1 MWRKNISAAA
11 KMGFFQNQ
19 EQQKKFL
26 KNISNLFSSQG
37 EISAIKIFIKL
48 RRSLRTNLWKKNPE
62 KMCEQIEHGSFSQ
75 SI

>member
-26 KNISNLFSSQG
+26 KNVSNLFSSQG

-48 RRSLRTNLWKKNPE
+48 TRSLRRNLLKKNSE
-62 KMCEQIEHGSFSQ
+62 KICEQIEHGSFSQ